1 MLKGYTDEHV
11 SHAIVRSLRAR
22 GMDVESVTERG
33 GQGTPDDRLL
43 DQALAEERAMLTC
56 DTDFLR
62 LANER
67 WAAGIKFAPIFFWA
81 QQQRTVG
88 QVVREVIQLAAT
100 HTYDEASSR
109 VFYL

>member
-43 DQALAEERAMLTC
+43 DEALAEERVMLTC

-62 LANER
+62 LADKR

-81 QQQRTVG
+81 QQHTVG
-88 QVVREVIQLAAT
+88 HVVRQVIQLAAT
-100 HTYDEASSR
+100 HSYDEACSR
-109 VFYL
+109 VFYM